1 MSHYGNLALVAAG
14 TTLTLVI
21 GVTAIAG
28 AIDTT
33 ASCTPAHSADQ
44 APGASPGS
52 VICTVAT
59 PAVETITATAT
70 ATVTVTSKLNAT
82 SSETLSRTSA
92 QATAG
97 GAPASTLSTAP
108 NTDGLPPTTTPTGT
122 SPDTPTDT
130 PTGTAPAG
138 GPFLPYTAGSYFY
151 SAPSDYGAIDP
162 TLTSQ
167 MRSFMSTFPDQRA
180 TPYPKLNGVGG
191 NHWGMVYAEG
201 SAGDPLW
208 TLTGTLPTAVANRLS
223 AVGFH
228 APAYLGDMLTGTSDS
243 PFVVLD
249 RASGITIWGAGASKG
264 VGNTIRVTA
273 AGYFQ
278 HTSNGLD
285 TRRPESDSSL
295 NFRSRGVIPDSM
307 VIRKDRLDWA
317 VANHTDLGHVLEI
330 FWPETDSSLGSL
342 LPMVGDEGGKSGW
355 GAEGQ
360 RIGIDPSINLAD
372 RNCTPYARAIALT
385 LQRHGAYL
393 GDNSGGAAAF
403 KMEQDTSAHP
413 VWGAS
418 IQRSEL
424 SGCVSW
430 PDFVAYSTPK

>member
-14 TTLTLVI
+14 TTVTLVL
-21 GVTAIAG
+21 GVTTLAG

-33 ASCTPAHSADQ
+33 VPCRPAQSDNETPEVSQ
-44 APGASPGS
+44 SPA
-52 VICTVAT
+52 ICIEPD
-59 PAVETITATAT
+59 PAVETVTATAT
-70 ATVTVTSKLNAT
+70 ATVTVTPKPVP
-82 SSETLSRTSA
+82 SETATPTPVRTAADGASA
-92 QATAG
+92 TTSTPSPTTAG
-97 GAPASTLSTAP
+97 PSPS
-108 NTDGLPPTTTPTGT
+108 DPPTVA
-122 SPDTPTDT
+122 S
-130 PTGTAPAG
+130 AAG
-138 GPFLPYTAGSYFY
+138 GPFLPYAAGSYFY
-151 SAPSDYGAIDP
+151 SAPNDYGTIDS

-167 MRSFMSTFPDQRA
+167 MRSFMSTYVDQKGTAFPL
-180 TPYPKLNGVGG
+180 LNGVGG
-191 NHWGMVYAEG
+191 NEWGMVYAEG
-201 SAGDPLW
+201 SASDPKW
-208 TLTGTLPTAVANRLS
+208 TLTGTIPTEADNLLS
-223 AVGFH
+223 NVGFH

-249 RASGITIWGAGASKG
+249 RASGVTIWAAGASKG
-264 VGNTIRVTA
+264 AGNTIHVTA
-273 AGYFQ
+273 AGYFE

-285 TRRPESDSSL
+285 TRRPESNSTE

-317 VANHTDLGHVLEI
+317 VANNTDLGHVLEI
-330 FWPETDSSLGSL
+330 FWPETNSSLGYR
-342 LPMVGDEGGKSGW
+342 LPMVGAESSKGGW

-360 RIGIDPSINLAD
+360 RIGIDPSVNLAA

-403 KMEQDTSAHP
+403 KMQQDTSVHP

-418 IQRSEL
+418 VKQDEL

-430 PDFVAYSTPK
+430 SDFVAYSTPK

>member
-33 ASCTPAHSADQ
+33 SCRPAGSGDQ
-44 APGASPGS
+44 ASGDSPDT
-52 VICTVAT
+52 VACIVAT
-59 PAVETITATAT
+59 PPVETVTATAT
-70 ATVTVTSKLNAT
+70 ATVTVTSKLSAM
-82 SSETLSRTSA
+82 SSETASRARARAS
-92 QATAG
+92 AG
-97 GAPASTLSTAP
+97 GAPASTLTTAP
-108 NTDGLPPTTTPTGT
+108 TTESLTPTST
-122 SPDTPTDT
+122 STDTPPATPTDT
-130 PTGTAPAG
+130 PTGTTPAG

-167 MRSFMSTFPDQRA
+167 MRSFMSSFADQKA
-180 TPYPKLNGVGG
+180 TPYPLLNGVGG

-249 RASGITIWGAGASKG
+249 RVSGITIWGAGASKG
-264 VGNTIRVTA
+264 AGNTIRVTA
-273 AGYFQ
+273 AGYFE
-278 HTSNGLD
+278 HGSNGLD
-285 TRRPESDSSL
+285 TRRPESDSTL

-330 FWPETDSSLGSL
+330 FWPETDSSLGTR
-342 LPMVGDEGGKSGW
+342 LPMVGAEGGKAGW

-403 KMEQDTSAHP
+403 KMQQDTSAHP

-418 IQRSEL
+418 VQRNEL